1 MCARIKRVGT
11 PEERKEEMLLH
22 LKEAQEEF
30 EQEKEAIRFRMDP
43 EVEGEP
49 QQEEEP
55 GTNCI
60 KIGLPGKLIICKR
73 KGLWEILF
81 S

>member
-1 MCARIKRVGT
+1 MHTIKRFGT
-11 PEERKEEMLLH
+11 LEEKQEEMTQLLKKALEDYEH
-22 LKEAQEEF
+22 
-30 EQEKEAIRFRMDP
+30 EKEAIKLRMDP

-60 KIGLPGKLIICKR
+60 K
-73 KGLWEILF
+73 
-81 S
+81 

>member
-1 MCARIKRVGT
+1 MT
-11 PEERKEEMLLH
+11 QLLKKALEDYEH
-22 LKEAQEEF
+22 
-30 EQEKEAIRFRMDP
+30 EKEAIKLRMDP

-60 KIGLPGKLIICKR
+60 K
-73 KGLWEILF
+73 
-81 S
+81 